1 MNQPLN
7 VLKEEKPW
15 YAKGLNFKCTEC
27 GKCCTGVPGYAW
39 VTEDEIY
46 AIADYL
52 KLPVDDFFSR
62 FIRRVDGRFSLIEMP
77 KNYDCVFLRDKRC
90 TIYPVRPKQC
100 RTFPW
105 WPQTLNTEA
114 DWLAAAKYC
123 EGINPQAPLVPYE
136 TIQREL
142 KIQMDT

>member
-1 MNQPLN
+1 MSQSLD
-7 VLKEEKPW
+7 LLEEKKPW
-15 YAKGLNFKCTEC
+15 YSNGLNFKCTEC

-39 VTEDEIY
+39 VTEEEIC
-46 AIADYL
+46 AIAEYL
-52 KLPVDDFFSR
+52 KLTVDDFFSR

-105 WPQTLNTEA
+105 WPHTLESEEQ
-114 DWLAAAKYC
+114 WLETAKYC
-123 EGINPQAPLVPYE
+123 EGINPNAPLVAYT
-136 TIQREL
+136 TIKREL
-142 KIQMDT
+142 KIQTDN